1 MVEHYSKYH
10 IQFIIHNN
18 FVYPRYSWGH
28 LWWQYL
34 SNNVLNFIILWQD
47 YSIYGNDRKRRG
59 WEKTQAQQVSVVAA
73 VSFTCN
79 LPQLARRLVHSE
91 PSVHPRRS
99 ESTSGRSRQT
109 MRFSSYSPIAWAI
122 TCHTWIWGS
131 CSETCASPLFPDRF
145 QRRLAG
151 TEVNHVGRT
160 QPPGLSWLGPH
171 LVHSGLREKVSP
183 SLRWRQLQ
191 LLSDGFTPSGTPGL
205 VK

>member
-1 MVEHYSKYH
+1 MTGKGEAERKHRHSRCLWLRPCPSPVASH
-10 IQFIIHNN
+10 
-18 FVYPRYSWGH
+18 SW
-28 LWWQYL
+28 L
-34 SNNVLNFIILWQD
+34 
-47 YSIYGNDRKRRG
+47 
-59 WEKTQAQQVSVVAA
+59 
-73 VSFTCN
+73 
-79 LPQLARRLVHSE
+79 RRLVHSE